1 MTRNVRNHW
10 LIIDNKN
17 YFTAQVT
24 DEEVGKTYDMNV
36 IFVEEEPN
44 DEYEVVPF
52 KIANYYHGDPTV
64 EDTVSYIDD
73 WKKECATMQRV
84 LKYVEAY
91 LDVNEGC
98 FGDQHDE
105 SDIFYEPLLRQ
116 TIEELKDIIMYH
128 F

>member
-1 MTRNVRNHW
+1 MTRNVKNHW

-24 DEEVGKTYDMNV
+24 DEEVGRTYDMNV

-44 DEYEVVPF
+44 DETEVVPF
-52 KIANYYHGDPTV
+52 KIANYYHGEPSV
-64 EDTVSYIDD
+64 EDTQLYIDD

-91 LDVNEGC
+91 LLTNEGC
-98 FGDQHDE
+98 FSPP
-105 SDIFYEPLLRQ
+105 SDNELYNEPLVRQ
-116 TIEELKDIIMYH
+116 TLEELKDIIMYH